1 MQIEPS
7 LEILRWGLVQIPIM
21 LYNYAAELDL
31 DAEDLG
37 LLGGILFVYN
47 RSKPLNGTG
56 VEVGQVM
63 QVCPVISKNRL
74 SRKLGKW
81 EKAGLIR
88 LEGSSKTDFAS
99 SKIYL

>member
-63 QVCPVISKNRL
+63 QVCPVISKTACPEN
-74 SRKLGKW
+74 LGNGK
-81 EKAGLIR
+81 KP
-88 LEGSSKTDFAS
+88 D
-99 SKIYL
+99 

>member
-1 MQIEPS
+1 MQMEPS
-7 LEILRWGLVQIPIM
+7 LEIMRWGLVQIPIM

-37 LLGGILFVYN
+37 IIGGILFVYT
-47 RSKPLNGTG
+47 RSKPLSGNG
-56 VEVGQVM
+56 VEVGQVL

-88 LEGSSKTDFAS
+88 LEG
-99 SKIYL
+99 